1 MKRFNKRWIF
11 LFSLSVSLLFPVFF
25 VMAQDST
32 KQVQEYQKKL
42 INTQTEIQKLRQEI
56 DKQKSKEKSSLE
68 QIANIDKENDLI
80 RKYLRQLKNQE
91 GQLRKNI
98 IQTNSQLLG
107 LQGDLEKEREI
118 YSDRLVH
125 FYKHRRLSDLEILL
139 TSKSINQALVYLKYR
154 KRIAETD
161 QRRLKN
167 LVNTKTKIEK
177 ANTSK
182 RNQLSRVEFLEKEK
196 TKEEK
201 KISSR
206 RKEKEGILRDARN
219 KKDYFLRQIADWES
233 AQKKLLRLINDSEFD
248 RANISIDLSKPT
260 KFPSLKGKMIWPLRG
275 RITRDFGKNKHSE
288 TSGFFLYEGI
298 DIKASFG
305 EAVKV
310 TCPGV
315 VTWITWIRG
324 RGNVVMVN
332 HYEGYRTIYTH
343 LSEILVSKG
352 QEVKT
357 GQIIGLVGDS
367 GSISGPILHFQIWQ
381 KNKAIN
387 PRSWLS
393 RDPS

>member
-1 MKRFNKRWIF
+1 MKRMNIRRIF
-11 LFSLSVSLLFPVFF
+11 FFSFIAFMFLPVF
-25 VMAQDST
+25 VVVSQDST
-32 KQVQEYQKKL
+32 KQVQEYQKRL
-42 INTQTEIQKLRQEI
+42 QNTQSEIQKLRKEI
-56 DKQKSKEKSSLE
+56 DKQKSKEKSSLD

-98 IQTNSQLLG
+98 IQTNNQLLN

-154 KRIAETD
+154 KRIAKTD

-167 LVNTKTKIEK
+167 LVDTKNKIEN
-177 ANTSK
+177 ANKSK
-182 RNQLSRVEFLEKEK
+182 RTKLSRVETLEKEK
-196 TKEEK
+196 V
-201 KISSR
+201 
-206 RKEKEGILRDARN
+206 KEKETLANRRKDREEILKEARS
-219 KKDYFLRQIADWES
+219 KKDSFSKQIAEWER
-233 AQKKLLRLINDSEFD
+233 AQKELLRLINTSELD
-248 RANISIDLSKPT
+248 RANISIDFSKPT
-260 KFPSLKGKMIWPLRG
+260 QFPSLKGKMIWPLRG
-275 RITRDFGKNKHSE
+275 RITRNFGKNKHSE

-305 EAVKV
+305 DAVKV

-315 VTWITWIRG
+315 VTGITWIRG

-352 QEVKT
+352 QEVKA

-381 KNKAIN
+381 KDKAIN

-393 RDPS
+393 RNPS